1 MSVPGLLAAHNAG
14 EQTPKR
20 PRGRPPGSKSK
31 PKVAMPVGTPTAQVV
46 PGQKRGRPR
55 KSLTPVSAV
64 ARSPV
69 RSPAAPPAMPAP
81 EPKKRGRPRKNPIA
95 PPAAPAAAAAAAR
108 SPAAAAA
115 TASPARA
122 DQLAAPVPRKRG
134 RPPDPDKAARTAS
147 EATAAAAARADASG
161 RPLGK
166 RPVGRPR
173 KNPSAQSPAGPSNG
187 PITSP
192 FPIAQLV
199 SRSAGNQFGDPAAA
213 LSEPRPDPPPATKKS
228 LSAGK
233 PSKHAR
239 AAPANGTPGKRRK
252 LAPATGTGTGTATKT
267 GTGTGTAPGASP
279 LSPRNPPSAGAGS
292 SRQDAQTDARA
303 ADSAYSDDSDLEE
316 EEEEEEEGARG
327 DARRRPGGVFLEKH
341 AEREPKLSRARLSG
355 GRGRASLGA
364 DASPLPA
371 PTPDGLGLPYANATL
386 RAPGLGADLPAG
398 PSVAT
403 LLDHRVATNVDYMG
417 ADVVRDE
424 PQMDA
429 VVKVFCT
436 HTEPNYSLP
445 WQRKRQNASTSSGF
459 IIDGRR
465 VLTNAHSVEHHTQVK
480 LKKRGDDKKYVA
492 RVLAIGVEC
501 DLALLTVDDASFF
514 DGVAPVRFGQL
525 PGLQDSVTVVGYPIG
540 GVAISVTSGVV
551 SRIEVTA
558 YSHGSSEL
566 LGLQIDAAIN
576 AGNSGGP
583 AFNARGEC
591 VGVAFQSLKHDDA
604 ENIGYVIP
612 SPVIVHFLQDYA
624 RNGRYT
630 GFPTLGLEWQK
641 LENPDMRKYLKVHE
655 ASEALARASGARP
668 SSRDG
673 GVYVRRVAP
682 TSAAGKIIKPRDVL
696 LTFDGVPIANDGTV
710 PFRTGERISFH
721 YLVSEKYV
729 GERATITFARNG
741 KTRVATLSLSS
752 TPRLVPVHIDGA
764 PPTYFIVAGLVFTV
778 VCVPFLKSEY
788 GKEYDY
794 DAPVKLLDRMMHDHV
809 TEKGQNVVVLAQV
822 LASDA
827 TIGYEDIVNTC
838 VLGFNGTPIKD
849 LKQLA
854 QMVEACAEECLRFE
868 LEHGLLVVLK
878 RASAHKATR
887 DVLETHCIPEAK
899 SADLR

>member
-1 MSVPGLLAAHNAG
+1 
-14 EQTPKR
+14 
-20 PRGRPPGSKSK
+20 
-31 PKVAMPVGTPTAQVV
+31 MPVGTPTAHVV
-46 PGQKRGRPR
+46 HTPAAGRKRGRPR
-55 KSLTPVSAV
+55 KSLAPVSAV

-69 RSPAAPPAMPAP
+69 SSPTAPSAMPAP

-95 PPAAPAAAAAAAR
+95 PPAAPAAAAAAR

-122 DQLAAPVPRKRG
+122 LMDPAPAPKKRG
-134 RPPDPDKAARTAS
+134 WPPDPDAAARRASKAA
-147 EATAAAAARADASG
+147 AAAAARSDASG

-173 KNPSAQSPAGPSNG
+173 KNTSVQSPAGLGSLG
-187 PITSP
+187 GSP
-192 FPIAQLV
+192 MPIAGLV
-199 SRSAGNQFGDPAAA
+199 QPPSARGAGLDDPVAA
-213 LSEPRPDPPPATKKS
+213 LTEPDSHAK
-228 LSAGK
+228 K
-233 PSKHAR
+233 PSKPSHTRVAS
-239 AAPANGTPGKRRK
+239 ASGTPDKRRK
-252 LAPATGTGTGTATKT
+252 LAPGTGTGTGK
-267 GTGTGTAPGASP
+267 GTGTRKGTGAASP
-279 LSPRNPPSAGAGS
+279 VSPRNPPSAGAA
-292 SRQDAQTDARA
+292 RRDAVADARA
-303 ADSAYSDDSDLEE
+303 AGETDSDDFDLDANV
-316 EEEEEEEGARG
+316 EGARG
-327 DARRRPGGVFLEKH
+327 GARRHPGGGEEKH
-341 AEREPKLSRARLSG
+341 AERESKLSRAKLLG

-364 DASPLPA
+364 DEGFLPA
-371 PTPDGLGLPYANATL
+371 PLSGGLVSGFLHANATL
-386 RAPGLGADLPAG
+386 HAPGARGLSAG
-398 PSVAT
+398 PSSS

-424 PQMDA
+424 PQMDP

-445 WQRKRQNASTSSGF
+445 WQRKRQSASTSSGF

-514 DGVAPVRFGQL
+514 DGVAPVRFGRL
-525 PGLQDSVTVVGYPIG
+525 PSLQDPVTVVGYPIG

-576 AGNSGGP
+576 SGNSGGP
-583 AFNARGEC
+583 AFNVRGEC
-591 VGVAFQSLKHDDA
+591 VGAAFQSLKHDDA

-641 LENPDMRKYLKVHE
+641 LENPDMRKYLKVRE
-655 ASEALARASGARP
+655 ASASSAAPGVGG
-668 SSRDG
+668 DG

-682 TSAAGKIIKPRDVL
+682 TAAVGKFIKPRDVL

-729 GERATITFARNG
+729 GERATITYAQNG
-741 KTRVATLSLSS
+741 KTRVATLQLSS
-752 TPRLVPVHIDGA
+752 TPRLVPVHINGV
-764 PPTYFIVAGLVFTV
+764 PPTYLIVAGLVFTV

-794 DAPVKLLDRMMHDHV
+794 DAPVKLLDRMMHEHA
-809 TEKGQNVVVLAQV
+809 TEKGQNVVVLSQV

-827 TIGYEDIVNTC
+827 NIGYEDIVNTA
-838 VLGFNGTPIKD
+838 VLGFNGTAIKD

-854 QMVEACAEECLRFE
+854 RMVETCTDEFLRFE
-868 LEHGLLVVLK
+868 LEHELLVVLK
-878 RASAHKATR
+878 RAAAHKATR

>member
-31 PKVAMPVGTPTAQVV
+31 PKVAMPVGTSTAQVV
-46 PGQKRGRPR
+46 PGKKRGRPR

-69 RSPAAPPAMPAP
+69 RSPAAPPAMPTP

-95 PPAAPAAAAAAAR
+95 PPAAPAAAAAA
-108 SPAAAAA
+108 
-115 TASPARA
+115 T
-122 DQLAAPVPRKRG
+122 
-134 RPPDPDKAARTAS
+134 
-147 EATAAAAARADASG
+147 ADASG

-173 KNPSAQSPAGPSNG
+173 KNPSAL
-187 PITSP
+187 
-192 FPIAQLV
+192 PIAQLV
-199 SRSAGNQFGDPAAA
+199 SRSAGNQIGDPAAA
-213 LSEPRPDPPPATKKS
+213 LSEPRPDPLPATKKS

-239 AAPANGTPGKRRK
+239 AAPANGIPGKRRK
-252 LAPATGTGTGTATKT
+252 LAPATGTATATGTE
-267 GTGTGTAPGASP
+267 TGTAPGASP
-279 LSPRNPPSAGAGS
+279 LSQRNPPSAGAGP
-292 SRQDAQTDARA
+292 SRQGARTDARA

-316 EEEEEEEGARG
+316 EEEEEEGARG
-327 DARRRPGGVFLEKH
+327 DARRRPGGI
-341 AEREPKLSRARLSG
+341 
-355 GRGRASLGA
+355 
-364 DASPLPA
+364 
-371 PTPDGLGLPYANATL
+371 
-386 RAPGLGADLPAG
+386 AG

-501 DLALLTVDDASFF
+501 DLALLTADDPSFF
-514 DGVAPVRFGQL
+514 DDVAPVRFGRL

-641 LENPDMRKYLKVHE
+641 LENPDMREYLMVHE
-655 ASEALARASGARP
+655 ASEASARASGARP

-682 TSAAGKIIKPRDVL
+682 TSAAGKLIKPRDVL

-854 QMVEACAEECLRFE
+854 QMVEACTEECLRFE

>member
-1 MSVPGLLAAHNAG
+1 M
-14 EQTPKR
+14 
-20 PRGRPPGSKSK
+20 
-31 PKVAMPVGTPTAQVV
+31 
-46 PGQKRGRPR
+46 
-55 KSLTPVSAV
+55 
-64 ARSPV
+64 
-69 RSPAAPPAMPAP
+69 PPAEPAP
-81 EPKKRGRPRKNPIA
+81 EPKKRGRPRKHPI
-95 PPAAPAAAAAAAR
+95 
-108 SPAAAAA
+108 
-115 TASPARA
+115 ASPADPSA
-122 DQLAAPVPRKRG
+122 VAAARKRG
-134 RPPDPDKAARTAS
+134 RPPNPDAAARRAS
-147 EATAAAAARADASG
+147 KAAAAAATRADASG
-161 RPLGK
+161 GLLSK

-173 KNPSAQSPAGPSNG
+173 KNANAQNLAGLGPPDSPA
-187 PITSP
+187 
-192 FPIAQLV
+192 PIAQLV
-199 SRSAGNQFGDPAAA
+199 HPSSAHRAGLDDPV
-213 LSEPRPDPPPATKKS
+213 
-228 LSAGK
+228 
-233 PSKHAR
+233 
-239 AAPANGTPGKRRK
+239 AAPAEPDSRALQARKKPSQARVASASGTPSKRRR
-252 LAPATGTGTGTATKT
+252 LAPKGTGTGTPQHLPSAS
-267 GTGTGTAPGASP
+267 APRPDVLADALAAGETDSDDFRLDAEDRRGLAAGAS
-279 LSPRNPPSAGAGS
+279 S
-292 SRQDAQTDARA
+292 S
-303 ADSAYSDDSDLEE
+303 
-316 EEEEEEEGARG
+316 
-327 DARRRPGGVFLEKH
+327 
-341 AEREPKLSRARLSG
+341 
-355 GRGRASLGA
+355 
-364 DASPLPA
+364 
-371 PTPDGLGLPYANATL
+371 
-386 RAPGLGADLPAG
+386 
-398 PSVAT
+398 

-417 ADVVRDE
+417 ADEAREE

-445 WQRKRQNASTSSGF
+445 WQRKRQSASTSSGF

-514 DGVAPVRFGQL
+514 DGVAPVRFGRL
-525 PGLQDSVTVVGYPIG
+525 PSLQDPVTVVGYPIG

-576 AGNSGGP
+576 SGNSGGP
-583 AFNARGEC
+583 AFNVRGEC
-591 VGVAFQSLKHDDA
+591 VGAAFQSLKHDDA

-641 LENPDMRKYLKVHE
+641 LENPDMRKYLKVRE
-655 ASEALARASGARP
+655 ASASSAAPGVGG
-668 SSRDG
+668 DG

-682 TSAAGKIIKPRDVL
+682 TAAVGKFIKPRDVL

-729 GERATITFARNG
+729 GERATITYAQNG
-741 KTRVATLSLSS
+741 KTRVATLQLSS
-752 TPRLVPVHIDGA
+752 TPRLVPVHINGM
-764 PPTYFIVAGLVFTV
+764 PPTYLIVAGLVFTV

-794 DAPVKLLDRMMHDHV
+794 DAPVKLLDRMMHEHAI
-809 TEKGQNVVVLAQV
+809 EKGQNVVVLSQV

-827 TIGYEDIVNTC
+827 NIGYEDIVNTA
-838 VLGFNGTPIKD
+838 VLGFNGTAIKD

-854 QMVEACAEECLRFE
+854 RMVETCTDEFLRFE
-868 LEHGLLVVLK
+868 LEHELLVVLK
-878 RASAHKATR
+878 RAAAHKATR

>member
-31 PKVAMPVGTPTAQVV
+31 PKVAMPVGTSTAQVV
-46 PGQKRGRPR
+46 PGKKRGRPR

-69 RSPAAPPAMPAP
+69 RSPAAPPAMPTP
-81 EPKKRGRPRKNPIA
+81 EPKKQGRPRKNPIA
-95 PPAAPAAAAAAAR
+95 PPAAPA
-108 SPAAAAA
+108 
-115 TASPARA
+115 
-122 DQLAAPVPRKRG
+122 
-134 RPPDPDKAARTAS
+134 
-147 EATAAAAARADASG
+147 AAAAARADASG

-199 SRSAGNQFGDPAAA
+199 SRSAGNQFGEPAAA
-213 LSEPRPDPPPATKKS
+213 LSEPRPDPPPATKES

-252 LAPATGTGTGTATKT
+252 LAPATKT
-267 GTGTGTAPGASP
+267 GTRMGTAPGASP

-303 ADSAYSDDSDLEE
+303 ADSTYSDDSDLEE

-752 TPRLVPVHIDGA
+752 TPRLVPVHIDGV

-854 QMVEACAEECLRFE
+854 QMVESCTEECLRFE

-878 RASAHKATR
+878 RASAHKGTR

>member
-1 MSVPGLLAAHNAG
+1 
-14 EQTPKR
+14 
-20 PRGRPPGSKSK
+20 
-31 PKVAMPVGTPTAQVV
+31 
-46 PGQKRGRPR
+46 
-55 KSLTPVSAV
+55 
-64 ARSPV
+64 
-69 RSPAAPPAMPAP
+69 
-81 EPKKRGRPRKNPIA
+81 
-95 PPAAPAAAAAAAR
+95 
-108 SPAAAAA
+108 
-115 TASPARA
+115 
-122 DQLAAPVPRKRG
+122 
-134 RPPDPDKAARTAS
+134 
-147 EATAAAAARADASG
+147 
-161 RPLGK
+161 
-166 RPVGRPR
+166 
-173 KNPSAQSPAGPSNG
+173 
-187 PITSP
+187 
-192 FPIAQLV
+192 
-199 SRSAGNQFGDPAAA
+199 
-213 LSEPRPDPPPATKKS
+213 
-228 LSAGK
+228 
-233 PSKHAR
+233 
-239 AAPANGTPGKRRK
+239 
-252 LAPATGTGTGTATKT
+252 
-267 GTGTGTAPGASP
+267 
-279 LSPRNPPSAGAGS
+279 
-292 SRQDAQTDARA
+292 
-303 ADSAYSDDSDLEE
+303 
-316 EEEEEEEGARG
+316 
-327 DARRRPGGVFLEKH
+327 
-341 AEREPKLSRARLSG
+341 
-355 GRGRASLGA
+355 
-364 DASPLPA
+364 
-371 PTPDGLGLPYANATL
+371 
-386 RAPGLGADLPAG
+386 
-398 PSVAT
+398 
-403 LLDHRVATNVDYMG
+403 MG

-752 TPRLVPVHIDGA
+752 TPRLVPVHIDGV

-854 QMVEACAEECLRFE
+854 QMVESCTEECLRFE

>member
-1 MSVPGLLAAHNAG
+1 MSVPGLLTAHTAG

-31 PKVAMPVGTPTAQVV
+31 IKVAMPVGTPTAQVV
-46 PGQKRGRPR
+46 TATAAGKKRGRPR
-55 KSLTPVSAV
+55 KSQTPVSAV

-81 EPKKRGRPRKNPIA
+81 EPKRRGRPRKNPIA
-95 PPAAPAAAAAAAR
+95 PPAAPAATATAR
-108 SPAAAAA
+108 SPASAAA

-122 DQLAAPVPRKRG
+122 TQIAAPVPRKRG
-134 RPPDPDKAARTAS
+134 RPPDPDAAARRA
-147 EATAAAAARADASG
+147 AKAAAAAAKRAKRADASG
-161 RPLGK
+161 RPLDKGK

-173 KNPSAQSPAGPSNG
+173 KNASTQSPAGLGSLG
-187 PITSP
+187 SP
-192 FPIAQLV
+192 MPVAQLV
-199 SRSAGNQFGDPAAA
+199 SPPSARRAGLDDPVTALTEPHTEPDVPSARKKSVGIPKQGSAGRLSNHEKARVASPSGA
-213 LSEPRPDPPPATKKS
+213 L
-228 LSAGK
+228 
-233 PSKHAR
+233 
-239 AAPANGTPGKRRK
+239 GKRRK
-252 LAPATGTGTGTATKT
+252 ISKNAPT
-267 GTGTGTAPGASP
+267 
-279 LSPRNPPSAGAGS
+279 N
-292 SRQDAQTDARA
+292 ARA
-303 ADSAYSDDSDLEE
+303 VGETDSDDSDVESLSDE
-316 EEEEEEEGARG
+316 RLSLR
-327 DARRRPGGVFLEKH
+327 DARRRQGDEAWEKH
-341 AEREPKLSRARLSG
+341 AVARDGKTSRAKKESEKLSVRG
-355 GRGRASLGA
+355 GRASLGVA
-364 DASPLPA
+364 DGANASVLPSTPASFPYATGA
-371 PTPDGLGLPYANATL
+371 PT
-386 RAPGLGADLPAG
+386 RAPVMDQIHPTH
-398 PSVAT
+398 SVRS
-403 LLDHRVATNVDYMG
+403 LDHREATNVDYMG

-445 WQRKRQNASTSSGF
+445 WQRKRQSASTSSGF

-465 VLTNAHSVEHHTQVK
+465 VLTNAHSVEHHTVVK

-514 DGVAPVRFGQL
+514 DDVSPARFGRL
-525 PGLQDSVTVVGYPIG
+525 PSLQDSVTVVGYPIG

-576 AGNSGGP
+576 SGNSGGP

-641 LENPDMRKYLKVHE
+641 LENPDMRAFLKTR
-655 ASEALARASGARP
+655 ADDDASGRSA
-668 SSRDG
+668 DG
-673 GVYVRRVAP
+673 GVYVRRVSP
-682 TSAAGKIIKPRDVL
+682 TAAAGKLIKPRDVL
-696 LTFDGVPIANDGTV
+696 LSFDGVPIANDGTV

-729 GERATITFARNG
+729 GERAEITFSRNG
-741 KTRVATLSLSS
+741 KTRVAALQLSS

-809 TEKGQNVVVLAQV
+809 TERGQNVVVLSQV

-827 TIGYEDIVNTC
+827 NIGYEDIVNTA
-838 VLGFNGTPIKD
+838 VLGFNGAPVTN

-854 QMVEACAEECLRFE
+854 RMVETCTEEFLRFE
-868 LEHGLLVVLK
+868 LEHELLVVLK
-878 RASAHKATR
+878 RATAHKATR

>member
-1 MSVPGLLAAHNAG
+1 MSVPGLLTAHTAG

-31 PKVAMPVGTPTAQVV
+31 IKVAMPVGTPTAQVV
-46 PGQKRGRPR
+46 TATAAGQKRGRPR
-55 KSLTPVSAV
+55 KSQTPVSAV

-81 EPKKRGRPRKNPIA
+81 EPKRRGRPRKNPIA
-95 PPAAPAAAAAAAR
+95 PPAAPAAAATAR
-108 SPAAAAA
+108 SPASAAA

-122 DQLAAPVPRKRG
+122 FQIAAPVPRKRG
-134 RPPDPDKAARTAS
+134 RPPDPDAAARRA
-147 EATAAAAARADASG
+147 AKAAAAAAQRAKHADKSG
-161 RPLGK
+161 RPLYKEK

-173 KNPSAQSPAGPSNG
+173 KNQSTQSPAGLGSLG
-187 PITSP
+187 SP
-192 FPIAQLV
+192 MPVAQLV
-199 SRSAGNQFGDPAAA
+199 SPPSARRAGLDDPVAA
-213 LSEPRPDPPPATKKS
+213 LTEPHTEPDPPSARKKS
-228 LSAGK
+228 VGIPGPGSAGRLSNHEK
-233 PSKHAR
+233 ARVASPSGA
-239 AAPANGTPGKRRK
+239 PGKRRK
-252 LAPATGTGTGTATKT
+252 ISTKNAPT
-267 GTGTGTAPGASP
+267 
-279 LSPRNPPSAGAGS
+279 NFF
-292 SRQDAQTDARA
+292 ARA
-303 ADSAYSDDSDLEE
+303 AGETDSDDSDLESLSDE
-316 EEEEEEEGARG
+316 RLAMR
-327 DARRRPGGVFLEKH
+327 DARRRQGDEAWEKH
-341 AEREPKLSRARLSG
+341 AVARDGKTSREKKEKEKLPVDKEK
-355 GRGRASLGA
+355 GRGRAEKSLGVA
-364 DASPLPA
+364 DGASVLPSA
-371 PTPDGLGLPYANATL
+371 PASFPYATATL
-386 RAPGLGADLPAG
+386 RAAG
-398 PSVAT
+398 HVRDPVPSV
-403 LLDHRVATNVDYMG
+403 LLDHREATNVDYMG
-417 ADVVRDE
+417 TDVVRDE
-424 PQMDA
+424 PRLDA

-445 WQRKRQNASTSSGF
+445 WQRKRQSASTSSGF

-514 DGVAPVRFGQL
+514 DDVAPARFGRL
-525 PGLQDSVTVVGYPIG
+525 PSLQDSVTVVGYPIG

-576 AGNSGGP
+576 SGNSGGP

-630 GFPTLGLEWQK
+630 GFPTLGVEWQK
-641 LENPDMRKYLKVHE
+641 LENPDMRAFLKTRDGD
-655 ASEALARASGARP
+655 ASSGAA
-668 SSRDG
+668 DG
-673 GVYVRRVAP
+673 GVSVRRVSP
-682 TSAAGKIIKPRDVL
+682 TAAAGKLIKPRDVL
-696 LTFDGVPIANDGTV
+696 LSFDGVPIANDGTV
-710 PFRTGERISFH
+710 PFRVGERISFH

-729 GERATITFARNG
+729 GERAEITFSRNG
-741 KTRVATLSLSS
+741 KTRVAALQLSS

-794 DAPVKLLDRMMHDHV
+794 DAPVKLLDRMMHGHV
-809 TEKGQNVVVLAQV
+809 TERGQNVVVLSQV
-822 LASDA
+822 LASEA
-827 TIGYEDIVNTC
+827 NIGYEDIVNTA
-838 VLGFNGTPIKD
+838 VLGFNGSTVTN

-854 QMVEACAEECLRFE
+854 QMVETCTEEFLRFE
-868 LEHGLLVVLK
+868 LEHELLVVLK
-878 RASAHKATR
+878 RATAHKATR